1 MKSNLTVGKS
11 LINADQHLFWK
22 KEVSFIYNDFFFFK
36 KKKAYVAHRELL
48 RVSDGLANQSF
59 CPLDISRVQLK
70 SNLAIGE
77 RLSASDQL
85 AV

>member
-1 MKSNLTVGKS
+1 MKSNLTVGKN
-11 LINADQHLFWK
+11 LVNADQHLFWK
-22 KEVSFIYNDFFFFK
+22 KEVSFIYNDFFFQK
-36 KKKAYVAHRELL
+36 KMAYVAHRELL